1 MNPIVR
7 WTPPQQSEVPSY
19 TLDYAKTYARA
30 ARKAYQDGIDQQTV
44 LSNTLSSSLIGLGG
58 VIAALAA
65 YNAHV
70 DAIVGT
76 ALFGGTAYALGS
88 WNLSKP
94 RVLILQGGVEG
105 INCAL
110 RAVAPLDMSDTDLRE
125 LNAALARI
133 DDLIPRAQQAAATAR
148 DALATATPSLS
159 AKQIEDATK
168 LIDDADRGIVAA
180 NTTLIAGRQL
190 ANAVRRAGTEL
201 INTVDRIDAAV
212 SKAVLDTIPDL
223 SAVPKVVGGL
233 AGFAGSFAPGAG
245 VEERINK
252 ALAAHQ
258 PPKAQSLGTRA
269 APISA
274 DVDALNRALSQLAN
288 VSGLLANVVAQVRS
302 RIAGYETAAV
312 TDSLKDCGV
321 AEIAFPLRATPDTV
335 PMAGGVDETSTVVV
349 TGGIKPYV
357 AILQQSP
364 VEGLTVRTPPP
375 FESTIQIVGTKSLA
389 KGKTYHVTVLDSS
402 TPSKTLTITITV
414 GDTKANS
421 STASSPAITAPA
433 APALADI
440 AKEIRGVA
448 PFNRG
453 TTDIVVASSV
463 ADTTKNV
470 VTVTL
475 RCKPPKPTPC
485 VDPTATRDSILAQTA
500 SGASLGASDPKEKNK
515 VALKSN
521 PDGCLCAMPPT
532 Q

>member
-159 AKQIEDATK
+159 ARQIEDATK

-245 VEERINK
+245 VEERISK

-258 PPKAQSLGTRA
+258 PPKAQSLVTRA
-269 APISA
+269 APTSA

-312 TDSLKDCGV
+312 TDTLKDCGV

-335 PMAGGVDETSTVVV
+335 PMTGSVDETSTVVV

-402 TPSKTLTITITV
+402 TPSKTVTITIPV

-421 STASSPAITAPA
+421 STVSSPATTAPA

-440 AKEIRGVA
+440 AKEIKDVA
-448 PFNRG
+448 PFKRG

-470 VTVTL
+470 VAVTL

-515 VALKSN
+515 VVLKSN